1 MFVFEM
7 FKPFL
12 DCDYMAAECAGESV
26 CVCVCVCVRAFVSL
40 RAFVR
45 WCVFPREVIFS
56 PVMNP
61 DGENLFLY
69 PLLLLSSS
77 PSGSDSGVRLCF
89 FIGSVVYGGNDL
101 LCLGRLEAA
110 SSSSPPPFPSP
121 WFSLS
126 LSLSLSLHVHCL
138 ALNLLSLSVSVC
150 GVTVK
155 LIQQTR
161 PMMALKTRPSAALT
175 GDLKGTIQLLEYIY
189 VLHITPVYY

>member
-1 MFVFEM
+1 MRV
-7 FKPFL
+7 
-12 DCDYMAAECAGESV
+12 
-26 CVCVCVCVRAFVSL
+26 FVSL
-40 RAFVR
+40 RACVR

-110 SSSSPPPFPSP
+110 LSSSPPPFPSP
-121 WFSLS
+121 CLALS
-126 LSLSLSLHVHCL
+126 LSLSACPL
-138 ALNLLSLSVSVC
+138 
-150 GVTVK
+150 
-155 LIQQTR
+155 
-161 PMMALKTRPSAALT
+161 PST
-175 GDLKGTIQLLEYIY
+175 
-189 VLHITPVYY
+189 